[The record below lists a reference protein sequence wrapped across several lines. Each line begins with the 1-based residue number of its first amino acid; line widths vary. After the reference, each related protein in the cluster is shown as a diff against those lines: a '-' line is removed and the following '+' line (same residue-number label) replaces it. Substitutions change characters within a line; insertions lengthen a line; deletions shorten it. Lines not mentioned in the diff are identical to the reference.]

1 MAGYAQAVSRMGA
14 LVADRAEAMFRMWP
28 AVRSRVP
35 ESTSLFGEIV
45 LVALLAVTVATSWR
59 DGGPNDPLGALA
71 APPVTYVDSPQVT
84 GNNLSGKPDWW
95 GSKLPVVQPAPAP
108 QPYSPSAPPVQVLI
122 PLLDVH
128 RAVEKVG
135 VDELGTMQLPVNSWN
150 AGWYRWGPVPG
161 APGDAVIEGH
171 AGYPKH
177 PMIFGKLATLRPG
190 AQIVV
195 VLADGSRQL
204 FIVASMRSVPAGSAP
219 AGLGSF
225 SGKPRL
231 TLVTCTGHFDK
242 KNFWYSDR
250 LLLEATYA
258 GRA

>member
-1 MAGYAQAVSRMGA
+1 M
-14 LVADRAEAMFRMWP
+14 ADRADAM
-28 AVRSRVP
+28 VRTRPTTLKRVALP
-35 ESTSLFGEIV
+35 TALLGEIV

-59 DGGPNDPLGALA
+59 DGFPTDQLPDLV
-71 APPVTYVDSPQVT
+71 APITAGSTQVT

-95 GSKLPVVQPAPAP
+95 GSKPVVHSAPAA
-108 QPYSPSAPPVQVLI
+108 QPYMPSAPPVQLLI

-128 RAVEKVG
+128 RAVEMVG
-135 VDELGTMQLPVNSWN
+135 VDQFGTLQLPVNAWN

-177 PMIFGKLATLRPG
+177 PMIFGKLATLQPG
-190 AQIVV
+190 AKIVV
-195 VLADGSRQL
+195 VLADGTRQL
-204 FIVASMRSVPAGSAP
+204 FIVASMTSVPAGTTP

-225 SGKPRL
+225 SGRARL

-250 LLLEATYA
+250 LLLQATYA
-258 GRA
+258 GLA